1 MAKHLAQIIFLGAQV
16 VGRAFTHALK
26 QEFAANQAAAKRA
39 GGGRAGA
46 ERAATNIRLG
56 MSVEEAK
63 QILNIEQIDAE
74 QLQKSYEH
82 LFSVN
87 DKSKGG
93 SFYLQSKVVRAKER
107 LNEEIKVAQATRK
120 PKETSSQSS
129 DQT

>member
-1 MAKHLAQIIFLGAQV
+1 MAKHLAQIIILGAQV
-16 VGRAFTHALK
+16 VGRAFTRALK
-26 QEFAANQAAAKRA
+26 QEFAASQAAAKRA

-46 ERAATNIRLG
+46 EKAATNIRLG
-56 MSVEEAK
+56 MSIEEAK
-63 QILNIEQIDAE
+63 QILNLDKVDAE
-74 QLQKSYEH
+74 KLEKSYEH

-107 LNEEIKVAQATRK
+107 LDEEIKVAQATGK